1 MKQFTFALFLT
12 LMLSSI
18 SLAQVRVLPG
28 TVKETRRTDG
38 FFNRLEIEMRLIGD
52 GLDQVKGLRVLV
64 TKAVDETGKN
74 LIDEE
79 KRESDFKEL
88 DSDGQNMKVDLEL
101 KNAARRAEV
110 VSEISGMLEI
120 FAPQKDPRSI
130 VVLPGILKTTGKPLV
145 NPSLKASGLEIIVWT
160 REEYQARRQVEEER
174 IKKEFEERRKK
185 ASKEELAELGDVMAE
200 GLMKVFGGLFS
211 AFTEIGENGIALQI
225 SDPQS
230 KLISIEFET
239 ADGKPI
245 KRQGRTTLGSQ
256 PQTQIYD
263 FGEKL
268 PANVRIKVY
277 QLTPKALTKVPF
289 KLTNVPLP

>member
-145 NPSLKASGLEIIVWT
+145 NPALKASGLEIIVWT